1 MMSLISNQ
9 HFAAIL
15 RINLA
20 KLSMS
25 NQSKE
30 FYIFSPSPLSIILY
44 FAKRVMA
51 ENQKCS
57 QACIILPFKQST
69 HGFKQAPGF
78 SAWENGRIFFHTDQ
92 FYISK
97 DLERREN
104 VYAHTTSFYY
114 CLVTQIAIATV
125 INISYPFLTQYQH
138 PSSQSLISH
147 TKYHMGVLAQVL
159 TENQIRLVYKC
170 IILYVSQGAGVED
183 QGRSDG

>member
-15 RINLA
+15 RINLV

-104 VYAHTTSFYY
+104 VYAIH
-114 CLVTQIAIATV
+114 
-125 INISYPFLTQYQH
+125 N
-138 PSSQSLISH
+138 
-147 TKYHMGVLAQVL
+147 
-159 TENQIRLVYKC
+159 
-170 IILYVSQGAGVED
+170 IILLLLSDSDSNCNSHKHFLPSISTHLVKALFHRLNITWMSQLK
-183 QGRSDG
+183 S